1 MFVPDPPGPL
11 PRPLLGRLGD
21 RPDHAAT
28 DPDLL
33 ARDMAVLRDSGY
45 LKLAVPVYLGGAGFN
60 LRQVACAQRQL
71 VARAPAAALAVTAH
85 HAWAGAA
92 ADTLASGDPDD
103 TAANWVLREAA
114 RGRFFAG
121 HPGQLRRSGQPWET
135 TRGRSSAGHPGQLRR
150 TGQHEG
156 AGRGG
161 SAQVG
166 DDRRGARPGRA
177 EPAVRGMH
185 GQCGLDELEALA
197 ADPPSWDWLAVQAP
211 DGRKGNRPEMVHTFA
226 GRNGLGAGSSGART
240 RRVPSEPLM
249 AGWAPVLDGTG
260 AAGAPLVAGMF
271 GWALPLTGMA
281 WYGVARQAF
290 ELAVGQG
297 GPQVEGELRAGHPA
311 SAAAGHPLNRW
322 EVAEA
327 ALRLDSLRG
336 QLDEVIDCWERRA
349 AAGGAL
355 TSLDP
360 GGQWLIRLFTVRHA
374 AADGARRVIELAAEI
389 AGKRT
394 GLANPTGPVGPVRA

>member
-1 MFVPDPPGPL
+1 MSVPDTPGPL

-21 RPDHAAT
+21 RPDRAAT

-45 LKLAVPVYLGGAGFN
+45 LKLAVPASLGGAGFN

-71 VARAPAAALAVTAH
+71 AARAPAAALAVTAH

-103 TAANWVLREAA
+103 AAAKWVLREAA

-121 HPGQLRRSGQPWET
+121 HPGQLRRTGQPD
-135 TRGRSSAGHPGQLRR
+135 GAGH
-150 TGQHEG
+150 
-156 AGRGG
+156 GG

-166 DDRRGARPGRA
+166 DGGRGGRPGRA
-177 EPAVRGMH
+177 EPAVRRMR
-185 GQCGLDELEALA
+185 GQCGLDELAALA

-211 DGRKGNRPEMVHTFA
+211 DGRQGGRPEMVHTFA
-226 GRNGLGAGSSGART
+226 GRDGLGGGPMGALALRT
-240 RRVPSEPLM
+240 L
-249 AGWAPVLDGTG
+249 GD
-260 AAGAPLVAGMF
+260 PLVAGMF

-281 WYGVARQAF
+281 WYAVARQAF
-290 ELAVGQG
+290 DLAAGRA
-297 GPQVEGELRAGHPA
+297 GPQAEGELRAGHPA
-311 SAAAGHPLNRW
+311 SPAARHPLDRW

-327 ALRLDSLRG
+327 ALRLESLRG
-336 QLDEVIDCWERRA
+336 QLDEAIDGWQLRTA
-349 AAGGAL
+349 TGGAL

-374 AADGARRVIELAAEI
+374 AADGARRVIELATEI
-389 AGKRT
+389 AGEGA
-394 GLANPTGPVGPVRA
+394 GLADLTGPVGPAGPVRA

>member
-1 MFVPDPPGPL
+1 MSVPDPPGPL
-11 PRPLLGRLGD
+11 PRPLLGQLGD

-45 LKLAVPVYLGGAGFN
+45 LKLAVPVSLGGAGFN

-71 VARAPAAALAVTAH
+71 AARAPAAALAVTAH

-103 TAANWVLREAA
+103 AAATWVLRETA

-121 HPGQLRRSGQPWET
+121 HPGQLRRTGQPD
-135 TRGRSSAGHPGQLRR
+135 GAGH
-150 TGQHEG
+150 
-156 AGRGG
+156 GG

-166 DDRRGARPGRA
+166 ADRRGTRPGRA
-177 EPAVRGMH
+177 ELAVRRMRS
-185 GQCGLDELEALA
+185 QCGLDELQALA

-211 DGRKGNRPEMVHTFA
+211 DGRKRNRPEMVHTFA
-226 GRNGLGAGSSGART
+226 RRDGLGGG
-240 RRVPSEPLM
+240 P
-249 AGWAPVLDGTG
+249 TG
-260 AAGAPLVAGMF
+260 ALALRTLGEPLVAGMF

-281 WYGVARQAF
+281 WYAVARQAF
-290 ELAVGQG
+290 ELAVGRA
-297 GPQVEGELRAGHPA
+297 GPQAEGELRAGHQG

-336 QLDEVIDCWERRA
+336 QLDEAIDGWERRT

-394 GLANPTGPVGPVRA
+394 GLANLTRPVGPVGPVGPVRA

>member
-1 MFVPDPPGPL
+1 MSVPDPPGPL

-21 RPDHAAT
+21 RPDRAAT

-45 LKLAVPVYLGGAGFN
+45 LKLAVPVSLGGAGFN

-71 VARAPAAALAVTAH
+71 AARAPAAALAVTAH

-103 TAANWVLREAA
+103 AAANWVLREAA

-121 HPGQLRRSGQPWET
+121 HPGQLRRTGQPDD
-135 TRGRSSAGHPGQLRR
+135 AGH
-150 TGQHEG
+150 
-156 AGRGG
+156 GG
-161 SAQVG
+161 STQVG
-166 DDRRGARPGRA
+166 ADRRGARPGRA
-177 EPAVRGMH
+177 EPAVRRMR

-211 DGRKGNRPEMVHTFA
+211 DDRKGNRPEMVHTFA
-226 GRNGLGAGSSGART
+226 GRDGLGAGSSGART

-281 WYGVARQAF
+281 WYAVARQAF
-290 ELAVGQG
+290 ELAVGRA
-297 GPQVEGELRAGHPA
+297 GPQAEGELRAGHQG

-336 QLDEVIDCWERRA
+336 QLDEAIDGWERRA
-349 AAGGAL
+349 MAGGAL

-389 AGKRT
+389 AGKGT
-394 GLANPTGPVGPVRA
+394 GLANLTRPVGPVRA

>member
-1 MFVPDPPGPL
+1 MSVPDTPAPL

-21 RPDHAAT
+21 RPDRAAT

-45 LKLAVPVYLGGAGFN
+45 LKLAVPASLGGAGFN

-71 VARAPAAALAVTAH
+71 AARAPAAALAVTAH

-103 TAANWVLREAA
+103 AAAKWVLREAA

-121 HPGQLRRSGQPWET
+121 HPGQLRRTGQPD
-135 TRGRSSAGHPGQLRR
+135 GAGH
-150 TGQHEG
+150 
-156 AGRGG
+156 GG

-166 DDRRGARPGRA
+166 DDGRGGRPGRA
-177 EPAVRGMH
+177 EPAVRRMR
-185 GQCGLDELEALA
+185 GQCGLDELAALA

-211 DGRKGNRPEMVHTFA
+211 DGRKGGRPEMVHTFA
-226 GRNGLGAGSSGART
+226 GRDGLGGG
-240 RRVPSEPLM
+240 P
-249 AGWAPVLDGTG
+249 TG
-260 AAGAPLVAGMF
+260 ALALRTLGEPLVAGMF

-281 WYGVARQAF
+281 WYAVARQAF
-290 ELAVGQG
+290 DLAAGRA
-297 GPQVEGELRAGHPA
+297 GPQAEGELRAGHPG
-311 SAAAGHPLNRW
+311 SAAAGHPLDRW

-336 QLDEVIDCWERRA
+336 QLDEAIDGWQRRA
-349 AAGGAL
+349 MAGGAL

-374 AADGARRVIELAAEI
+374 AADGARRVIELATEI
-389 AGKRT
+389 AGEGA
-394 GLANPTGPVGPVRA
+394 GLADLTGPVGPAGPVRA

>member
-1 MFVPDPPGPL
+1 MSVPDTPAPL

-21 RPDHAAT
+21 RPDRDAT

-33 ARDMAVLRDSGY
+33 ARDLTVLRDSGY
-45 LKLAVPVYLGGAGFN
+45 LKLAVPVSQGGAGFN

-71 VARAPAAALAVTAH
+71 AARAPAAALAVTAH

-103 TAANWVLREAA
+103 AAANWVLREAA

-121 HPGQLRRSGQPWET
+121 HPGQLRRTGQPN
-135 TRGRSSAGHPGQLRR
+135 GAGHPGQLRR
-150 TGQHEG
+150 TGQPDG
-156 AGRGG
+156 AGHGG

-166 DDRRGARPGRA
+166 ADRRGTRPGRA
-177 EPAVRGMH
+177 EPAVRPMR

-226 GRNGLGAGSSGART
+226 GRDGLGGG
-240 RRVPSEPLM
+240 P
-249 AGWAPVLDGTG
+249 TG
-260 AAGAPLVAGMF
+260 ALALRTLGEPLVAGMF

-281 WYGVARQAF
+281 WYAVARQAF
-290 ELAVGQG
+290 ELAVGRTGQ
-297 GPQVEGELRAGHPA
+297 QAEGELRAGHLG
-311 SAAAGHPLNRW
+311 SAAAGHPLDRW

-336 QLDEVIDCWERRA
+336 QLDEAIDGWERRA
-349 AAGGAL
+349 MAGGAL

-394 GLANPTGPVGPVRA
+394 GLANLTRPVGPVGPVGPVRA

>member
-1 MFVPDPPGPL
+1 MSVPDTPGPL

-45 LKLAVPVYLGGAGFN
+45 LKLAVPAALGGAGFN

-71 VARAPAAALAVTAH
+71 AARAPAAALAVTAH

-92 ADTLASGDPDD
+92 ADTLASGNPDD
-103 TAANWVLREAA
+103 AAAKWVLREAA
-114 RGRFFAG
+114 HGRLF
-121 HPGQLRRSGQPWET
+121 
-135 TRGRSSAGHPGQLRR
+135 AGHPGQLRR
-150 TGQHEG
+150 TGQRRTGQADG
-156 AGRGG
+156 AGHGG

-166 DDRRGARPGRA
+166 DDGRGGRPGRA
-177 EPAVRGMH
+177 EPAARPMR

-211 DGRKGNRPEMVHTFA
+211 DGRKGGRPWMVHTFA
-226 GRNGLGAGSSGART
+226 GRGGG
-240 RRVPSEPLM
+240 P
-249 AGWAPVLDGTG
+249 TG
-260 AAGAPLVAGMF
+260 AVALRALGEPLVAGMF

-281 WYGVARQAF
+281 WYAVARQAF
-290 ELAVGQG
+290 ELAAGRV
-297 GPQVEGELRAGHPA
+297 GPQAEDELRAGHPG
-311 SAAAGHPLNRW
+311 SAAAGHPLDRW

-336 QLDEVIDCWERRA
+336 QLDEAIDGWQRRA
-349 AAGGAL
+349 VAGGAL

-360 GGQWLIRLFTVRHA
+360 GGQWLIRLFTVRRA

-389 AGKRT
+389 AGERT
-394 GLANPTGPVGPVRA
+394 GLADLMGPVGPVGPVRA